1 MQWQC
6 LDFNQLT
13 NYQIWQMYHIRANT
27 FCVQQHR
34 TFVDADD
41 NDLIANHILATDD
54 HGDLVAY
61 ARFYPEKD
69 YLSFGRVLT
78 VPEVRGTGM
87 GKKLMHYLMG
97 KIEEANLNHKDIII
111 TAQSDKQGFYEKFGF
126 VSIGQPF
133 MHEQS
138 LHVMMK
144 YDKNK
149 QVKA

>member
-13 NYQIWQMYHIRANT
+13 NQQIWQMYHIRAVM
-27 FCVQQHR
+27 FCVQQNR

-41 NDLIANHILATDD
+41 NDLTAKHILATKD
-54 HGDLVAY
+54 GKLVAY
-61 ARFYPEKD
+61 ARFYGEKD

-87 GKKLMHYLMG
+87 GKQLMDYLMMQIA
-97 KIEEANLNHKDIII
+97 KYNTDQKDIII
-111 TAQSDKQGFYEKFGF
+111 TAQLDKQGFYEKFGF
-126 VSIGQPF
+126 ASMGEPF

-138 LHVMMK
+138 MHIMMK
-144 YDKNK
+144 YNHKL
-149 QVKA
+149 

>member
-13 NYQIWQMYHIRANT
+13 NYQIWQIYHIRAIT

-41 NDLIANHILATDD
+41 NDLIAKHVLATDEQ
-54 HGDLVAY
+54 GNLVAY

-87 GKKLMHYLMG
+87 GKKLMNYLMHHL
-97 KIEEANLNHKDIII
+97 KAANYHCKNIII
-111 TAQSDKQGFYEKFGF
+111 TAQSDKQGFYERFGF
-126 VSIGQPF
+126 TTMGNPF

-138 LHVMMK
+138 LHIMMK
-144 YDKNK
+144 YNDKRN
-149 QVKA
+149 